1 MGFFDKITGPVFM
14 KEDSEAEKQLEA
26 LKEIQSQLSEENEM
40 LEREIK
46 LVEAGIYGE
55 KQIKFELENS
65 HIPMYILHDLY
76 LVHNGLSAQID
87 YLVITKKHIYVMECK
102 NLYGNIEI
110 DNKGNFIR
118 SFSYGKKTV
127 KEGIY
132 SPITQNNRHLELIK
146 AIRMEEKTN
155 ILTRTLFEKGF
166 DKNYRSIVVLANP
179 KTVLNDKFAKKEIKS
194 LVIRADQLVE
204 YIKSTDRVDDTETMS
219 EKQME
224 ALARFFAEKIQNNPT
239 DYVSKY
245 QEMVKISEIK
255 ADNSMDVKVNEQG
268 EDMRVCPKCGAK
280 MILRTAKR
288 GENIGKNFY
297 GCSMYPKCKG
307 IINI

>member
-1 MGFFDKITGPVFM
+1 M
-14 KEDSEAEKQLEA
+14 
-26 LKEIQSQLSEENEM
+26 KEIQSQLSEEDNESI
-40 LEREIK
+40 EREIK
-46 LVEAGIYGE
+46 LVEAGIFGE
-55 KQIKFELENS
+55 QQIRFELANS

-87 YLVITKKHIYVMECK
+87 YLVITKRHIYVIECK

-132 SPITQNNRHLELIK
+132 SPITQNNRHLELIR

-155 ILTRTLFEKGF
+155 IITKALFEKGF
-166 DKNYRSIVVLANP
+166 EKNYRSIVVLANP
-179 KTVLNDKFAKKEIKS
+179 KTVLNDKYAKKEIKS

-204 YIKSTDRVDDTETMS
+204 YIKSMDKKDDTENMS

-224 ALARFFAEKIQNNPT
+224 ALANFFMDKNQNNPV
-239 DYVSKY
+239 DYISKY
-245 QEMVKISEIK
+245 REMLKISEMK
-255 ADNSMDVKVNEQG
+255 ADIALDTKENAEGKDVP
-268 EDMRVCPKCGAK
+268 VCPKCGAK
-280 MILRTAKR
+280 MVLRVAKR
-288 GENIGKNFY
+288 GENTGKNFY

-307 IINI
+307 IINV

>member
-1 MGFFDKITGPVFM
+1 MGFFDKITDPVFM
-14 KEDSEAEKQLEA
+14 KDDSEAEKQLAA
-26 LKEIQSQLSEENEM
+26 LKEIQNQLLEENEI

-46 LVEAGIYGE
+46 LVEAGIFGE
-55 KQIKFELENS
+55 KQIRFELENS
-65 HIPMYILHDLY
+65 HFPMYVLHDLY
-76 LVHNGLSAQID
+76 LEHNGLSAQID
-87 YLVITKKHIYVMECK
+87 YLVVTKKHIYVIECK

-118 SFSYGKKTV
+118 SFSYGKKTI

-132 SPITQNNRHLELIK
+132 SPITQNNRHIELIK

-166 DKNYRSIVVLANP
+166 EKNYRSIIVLANP
-179 KTVLNDKFAKKEIKS
+179 RTVLNDKFAKKEVKS

-204 YIKSTDRVDDTETMS
+204 YIKSTDRVDDAETMS

-224 ALARFFAEKIQNNPT
+224 ALARFFAEKNQNNPV
-239 DYVSKY
+239 DYTLKY
-245 QEMVKISEIK
+245 REMLKDFETKEDVKI
-255 ADNSMDVKVNEQG
+255 NSQMEQ
-268 EDMRVCPKCGAK
+268 ETMPKCPKCGAV
-280 MILRTAKR
+280 MVMRVAKK
-288 GENIGKNFY
+288 GENAGEKFY

-307 IINI
+307 IVNL

>member
-1 MGFFDKITGPVFM
+1 MGFFDKMTGPVFL
-14 KEDSEAEKQLEA
+14 KEDSEAEKQLAA
-26 LKEIQSQLSEENEM
+26 LKEIQNQLSEENEI

-55 KQIKFELENS
+55 KQIQFELENS
-65 HIPMYILHDLY
+65 HIPMYVLHDLY
-76 LVHNGLSAQID
+76 LEHKGLSAQID
-87 YLVITKKHIYVMECK
+87 YLVVTRKHIYVLECK

-118 SFSYGKKTV
+118 SFSYGKKTG

-146 AIRMEEKTN
+146 AIRMETKTN

-166 DKNYRSIVVLANP
+166 DKNYRPIVVLANP
-179 KTVLNDKFAKKEIKS
+179 KTVLNDKFAKKEIKNM
-194 LVIRADQLVE
+194 VIRADQLVE
-204 YIKSTDRVDDTETMS
+204 YIKSMDRDDDTETMS
-219 EKQME
+219 EKQIE
-224 ALARFFAEKIQNNPT
+224 ALARFFAEKTQNNPT

-245 QEMVKISEIK
+245 REMVKIFEINT
-255 ADNSMDVKVNEQG
+255 DNSVDVKVNEQG
-268 EDMRVCPKCGAK
+268 EDIPVCPKCGAK

-297 GCSMYPKCKG
+297 GCSMYPKCKE

>member
-1 MGFFDKITGPVFM
+1 MGFFDKMTGPVFM
-14 KEDSEAEKQLEA
+14 KDDSEAEKQLSV
-26 LKEIQSQLSEENEM
+26 LKEIQNQLLEENEI

-46 LVEAGIYGE
+46 LVEAGIFGE
-55 KQIKFELENS
+55 KQIRFELENS
-65 HIPMYILHDLY
+65 HVPMYVLHDLY

-87 YLVITKKHIYVMECK
+87 YLVVTKKHIYVLECK

-118 SFSYGKKTV
+118 SFSYGKKIV

-155 ILTRTLFEKGF
+155 ILTRALFEKGF
-166 DKNYRSIVVLANP
+166 EKNYRSIVVLANP
-179 KTVLNDKFAKKEIKS
+179 KTVLNDKYAKKEIKS

-204 YIKSTDRVDDTETMS
+204 YIKSMDRNDDAENMS

-224 ALARFFAEKIQNNPT
+224 TLARFFVERAQNNPM
-239 DYVSKY
+239 DYTLKY
-245 QEMVKISEIK
+245 REMLSISEIST
-255 ADNSMDVKVNEQG
+255 DNTVDVNVDEMG
-268 EDMRVCPKCGAK
+268 ENAPNCPKCGAK
-280 MILRTAKR
+280 MVMRTAKR
-288 GENIGKNFY
+288 GENSGRNFY
-297 GCSMYPKCKG
+297 GCPMFPKCKG
-307 IINI
+307 VINI